1 MRPSRALIAAVAF
14 LLGSALPGG
23 AQEPVVRAILFY
35 SPTCPHC
42 HEVIQRQLP
51 PLKQQYGDQL
61 VVIGV
66 DVTTPSGQELYQA
79 TVAYFAI
86 PESRLGV
93 PTLLVGTDL
102 MVGSLE
108 IPERFPGI
116 IERGLATRGID
127 WPPVEEIRQVL
138 AAQGLLRPEPA
149 PASAQA
155 EAEAARP
162 EAARTADST
171 APVAAVAS
179 TAPQEA
185 VASGLDTASGLN
197 TDLSADTAPSASR
210 VSQSALFLRDPVGNG
225 IAVAVLA
232 VLLLTLAWSVAVML
246 RPGAWAPELPSWLF
260 PTLAVAGMGI
270 AAYLSFVEVSGTEAV
285 CGPVGDC
292 NTVQQSGWARLF
304 GVVPIGVLG
313 LAGYLALLGAWAA
326 ATWGGA
332 PLRRRA
338 WTAAWAMAVMG
349 TAFSAWLTFLE
360 PFVIGATCAWCISS
374 ALVMAL
380 MLAVATP
387 RAAGPPPSARAS
399 TAP

>member
-1 MRPSRALIAAVAF
+1 M
-14 LLGSALPGG
+14 
-23 AQEPVVRAILFY
+23 RAILFY

-51 PLKQQYGDQL
+51 PLKQKHGDQL

-116 IERGLATRGID
+116 IERGLATGGID

-138 AAQGLLRPEPA
+138 AAQGLLRPDAA
-149 PASAQA
+149 PASEQA
-155 EAEAARP
+155 PPAGL
-162 EAARTADST
+162 DSP
-171 APVAAVAS
+171 AGLDD
-179 TAPQEA
+179 
-185 VASGLDTASGLN
+185 ASGLS
-197 TDLSADTAPSASR
+197 DLSSDTAPPAALPSA
-210 VSQSALFLRDPVGNG
+210 SALFLRDPVGNG

-232 VLLLTLAWSVAVML
+232 FLLLTLSWSVAAML
-246 RPGAWAPELPSWLF
+246 RSAAWAPELPSWLF
-260 PTLAVAGMGI
+260 PTLAVAGFGI
-270 AAYLSFVEVSGTEAV
+270 AAYLSFLEVTGTEAV

-292 NTVQQSGWARLF
+292 NTVRQSGWARLF
-304 GVVPIGVLG
+304 GVVPVGVLG
-313 LAGYLALLGAWAA
+313 VAGYLALLGAWAG
-326 ATWGGA
+326 ATWGAA
-332 PLRRRA
+332 PLRQNA
-338 WTAAWAMAVMG
+338 WIAAWALALVG

-360 PFVIGATCAWCISS
+360 PFVIGATCAWCVSS

-387 RAAGPPPSARAS
+387 RAAAPPSARAS